1 MARQF
6 GIENIKYIQ
15 FGTFTAEEWQKF
27 AVCTITTPSPQGG
40 SEKHRD
46 GTPYDPRMGCLENSR
61 PCATC
66 QGNNISCPGHFGIID
81 LPIPVYNYMYM
92 DVILKILQSV
102 CIVCART
109 RIKLN
114 RSNIDLQFPRS
125 VGLKRLRIFS
135 KKCDPI
141 VQCQWEDCSQ
151 AIPSFDLNKIT
162 KLNKVELRQWVG
174 DKSKAIPFKAGEA
187 RDVFL
192 RITNETLFLLGFNQQ
207 LGHND
212 LFTQEDLLEE
222 NKIHVHQFRPESLI
236 FFPFFPV
243 LPPIARP
250 FVKRDGLNC
259 DDDLTE
265 KYNSILKVSARIRES
280 NEIRIPGMNQRN
292 KRRGVKVSEATKQK
306 DEEELQN
313 HIWTLMDNKDEKSKL
328 SSGGRPHKSIIQRLS
343 GKEGR
348 VQANIAGKRVDFS
361 ARSVI
366 VGGGI
371 MLKND
376 ELGVPRSIAME
387 LTTPHLVKEWNIQYL
402 QTLVNEGKVNRVRNL
417 GKRKC
422 IRSDELYK
430 KGMECELEIN
440 DIVDRQLKNGDIIL
454 FNRQPTLRK
463 ESMTSFR
470 VKIIEGYAFRL
481 GLCWTKG
488 FNADFDGDEMNA
500 HIPQSKQARVEAEI
514 LMRSAVHIV
523 SGQGSAPINGIVQDG
538 LIGAYLLTNTW
549 AGDQPDT
556 MVSVKT
562 VETCIIGAEISQ
574 LRFNDLLDRAWEYY
588 PTYIKKSKTG
598 EYSLKTKEIPG
609 KLFFSIL
616 FPADFCY
623 TNSFDEDNKTVVKDG
638 VLTPNSAPI
647 SNKTIGAKGNSIIHI
662 LWKEYSPEAA
672 LYFLS
677 ETQQLIDRWLPSH
690 GFSMGISD
698 FMSDSNENIT
708 RIISEL
714 KAEVNS
720 ILDKSGGGIP
730 NDREENS
737 ISRKLINAFDSKKNV
752 DLIKTSMPKGDRNSL
767 KIMINSG
774 AKGKIA
780 NLMQI
785 MAFVGQQS
793 LNTGSARLPMTLSGG
808 TRSLPYFEKN
818 DYAPE
823 ARGFVENGY
832 LKGLTPQ
839 EVFFHAAGGRVGI
852 ISTAIKTA
860 ETGYIQKRIGRKLE
874 DFKVEIDG
882 SVRDAN
888 NRVIQ
893 FLYGDD
899 GMDAKKLYM
908 PKDDNINF
916 PVFIN
921 LINLSKRLNSN
932 AKRQA
937 EIEDGEVPRSLSS
950 DEIDM
955 LMNFIHAGPPGLK
968 TDIIENATKN
978 TRNILRVLLKNKKV
992 LLYESVIPSFF
1003 AEIKNT
1009 YEKSKAQQGDMVGLD
1024 AASFVGEPTTQFSAR
1039 HDTRVFIRENKG
1051 KRSTIDVKYGT
1062 IGEIIDEFLE
1072 IYRDEIVYIG
1082 NDSVL
1087 WHPSHDIYIMTVNT
1101 DNEKTEWKKLSEVSR
1116 HPTNGDLVNVK
1127 TKSNREVTTT
1137 IAHSHLSRTKLGT
1150 IVPKKA
1156 GELSKG
1162 DFIPVSKK
1170 MNSDILYKN
1179 ILIKRPSVEEAEDN
1193 FDLDF
1198 DNGWIIGTY
1207 LVNNCCSSSSGISKT
1222 HLTLSISISEKIKE
1236 RLLFFTDR
1244 YKAKVVFT
1252 EHDEEYIEYTISF
1265 IPHIVSFILK
1275 HCGESDKKKIPGFA
1289 LFSPLEFAA
1298 GILRG
1303 YFDNFNNKLSLE
1315 AKSKNKN
1322 LIEQVALLLS
1332 RFGIFGV
1339 FGVEE
1344 SVNSYSILQKHY
1356 SLFTKNIGSDIYD
1369 ISSNGDFNDE
1379 FDRIPFL
1386 EEEIERLSIPLKMY
1400 EYVPE
1405 ERTTAI
1411 DREKL
1416 SNYRDIFEQKAAEKG
1431 WDLDLSLIN
1440 QSIDSDIIWDE
1451 ITEIE
1456 VIPDPREMVY
1466 DFGVE
1471 GNHTFMIQNGI
1482 FTHNTLNVFHLAG
1495 IGGVEENLGI
1505 KRFEEILNSTKSEK
1519 QKFIT
1524 ATVRLN
1530 EPFLNE
1536 NSETVNRLE
1545 RKQLEVVQN
1554 SPEWNIMEELI
1565 KHSRISSLKFLE
1577 SLKKNFEETTVNTF
1591 FLDYEMQYIRVDVDP
1606 DIGASPPGIITYK
1619 EYTKRWWVILSEK
1632 LRGPP
1637 EFEPEHWVLII
1648 KLDTEEMFR
1657 RDIELSTICEAIEE
1671 QSEGKYSCVASPN
1684 VLGLI
1689 EIYCNWNLI
1698 KEYAMVKL
1706 DIPNEDEE
1714 RIELITPDNVNY
1726 FTCRKAVLKYIK
1738 NEVKISG
1745 ILGVKSALPVEDN
1758 KTKLWYFHCEC
1769 RGVVARPTKKRFLD
1783 ILTEDYVNPYTTL
1796 TNDVHAIYDV
1806 LGIEAARKFLAI
1818 EVNKIIAKDGFINP
1832 RHIQLLIDG
1841 MCHTGEITSVRRDG
1855 IPRDVGPIAKIMFEQ
1870 PVDNAIQAA
1879 IFGEPDM
1886 MRSVSSSIMYGTV
1899 ARAGTGVVKVD
1910 KPDRMASKPVRP
1922 SPSAAPDSS
1931 DDDSGTESGTESGSQ
1946 SDIDSDYEDEEEKD
1960 EDEEEKD
1967 EDEDEQRDNDDDE
1980 KDNDKE

>member
-1 MARQF
+1 MARRSVL
-6 GIENIKYIQ
+6 ESIKYIQ

-27 AVCTITTPSPQGG
+27 SVCTITTPSPQGG
-40 SEKHRD
+40 SDKNRD
-46 GTPYDPRMGCLENSR
+46 GTPYDPRMGCLENMR
-61 PCATC
+61 PCTTC
-66 QGNNISCPGHFGIID
+66 QGNNMTCPGHFGIIE
-81 LPIPVYNYMYM
+81 LPIPVYNYIYM

-109 RIKLN
+109 RIKLD
-114 RSNIDLQFPRS
+114 RGNIDLQFPRS
-125 VGLKRLRIFS
+125 VGLKRLRTFS
-135 KKCDPI
+135 KKCDSI
-141 VQCQWEDCSQ
+141 VQCQWGDCGQ
-151 AIPSFDLNKIT
+151 PIPSFDLNKIS

-174 DKSKAIPFKAGEA
+174 EKSKAIPFKAGEA

-207 LGHND
+207 LGHNN
-212 LFTQEDLLEE
+212 LFTQEDILEE

-236 FFPFFPV
+236 FYPFFPV
-243 LPPIARP
+243 LPPVARP

-265 KYNSILKVSARIRES
+265 KYNSILKVSARIKE
-280 NEIRIPGMNQRN
+280 NNQIKIPGIHQKN
-292 KRRGVKVSEATKQK
+292 KRRGAKVSEASKQK

-376 ELGVPRSIAME
+376 ELGVPRSVAME
-387 LTTPHLVKEWNIQYL
+387 LTTPHRVKEWNFEHL
-402 QTLVNEGKVNRVRNL
+402 QNLVNEGKVNRVRNL
-417 GKRKC
+417 GKNKC

-430 KGMECELEIN
+430 KGLTCELEI
-440 DIVDRQLKNGDIIL
+440 DDVVDRQLKDGDIIL

-463 ESMTSFR
+463 ESMTSFK
-470 VKIIEGYAFRL
+470 VKLIEGYAFRL

-500 HIPQSKQARVEAEI
+500 HIPQSIPARVEAET

-538 LIGAYLLTNTW
+538 LIGAFLLTNTW
-549 AGDQPDT
+549 EGENPDT
-556 MVSVKT
+556 MVTVKT
-562 VETCIIGAEISQ
+562 VEECINGAEISQ
-574 LRFNDLLDRAWEYY
+574 ARFNDLLYRAQEYY
-588 PTYIKKSKTG
+588 PAFIKKHKNG
-598 EYSLKTKEIPG
+598 EYSLKTTEIPG

-616 FPADFCY
+616 FPPNFCY
-623 TNSFDEDNKTVVKDG
+623 SNSFDDDKKTVIKDG
-638 VLTPNSAPI
+638 VLTPTSAPI
-647 SNKTIGAKGNSIIHI
+647 SNKTIGAKSNSVVHI

-677 ETQQLIDRWLPSH
+677 ETQQLVDRWLPSH

-698 FMSDSNENIT
+698 IMSTTTDSVF

-714 KAEVNS
+714 KAEIQS
-720 ILDKSGGGIP
+720 IIDKSKYGIP
-730 NDREENS
+730 SDQDENM
-737 ISRKLINAFDSKKNV
+737 IANKLSNAFNSAKNV
-752 DLIKTSMPKGDRNSL
+752 DLVRNSMAKGDRNAL
-767 KIMINSG
+767 KIMMGSG
-774 AKGKIA
+774 AKGKTA

-785 MAFVGQQS
+785 IAFVGQQS
-793 LNTGSARLPMTLSGG
+793 LGGGNSRLPMTLSGG
-808 TRSLPYFEKN
+808 SRSLPYFEKN
-818 DYAPE
+818 DYSPDAK
-823 ARGFVENGY
+823 GFVENGY

-852 ISTAIKTA
+852 IATAIKTA
-860 ETGYIQKRIGRKLE
+860 ETGYMQKRIGRKLE
-874 DFKVEIDG
+874 DFKIEIDG
-882 SVRDAN
+882 TVRDAN
-888 NRVIQ
+888 NRIIQ

-908 PKDDNINF
+908 PKDDNISF
-916 PVFIN
+916 PVFVN
-921 LINLSKRLNSN
+921 LVNLSKRLNSN
-932 AKRQA
+932 AKRQGT
-937 EIEDGEVPRSLSS
+937 IEQGDLPRQLEQMEV
-950 DEIDM
+950 DM
-955 LMNFIHAGPPGLK
+955 LMSFIQAGPPGLK
-968 TDIIENATKN
+968 TEVVENATNN
-978 TRNILRVLLKNKKV
+978 TRDILRILLKNKNV
-992 LLYESVIPSFF
+992 LLYESVIPIFF

-1024 AASFVGEPTTQFSAR
+1024 AASFVGEPTTQLSAR
-1039 HDTRVFIRENKG
+1039 HDTKVFIREFNG
-1051 KRSTIDVKYGT
+1051 KHTTNDIKYGT
-1062 IGEIIDEFLE
+1062 IGEIIDKYLE
-1072 IYRDEIVYIG
+1072 TYKDEIVYID
-1082 NDSVL
+1082 NNSVL
-1087 WHPSHDIYIMTVNT
+1087 WHPSHHDIYIMTVNT
-1101 DNEKTEWKKLSEVSR
+1101 DNEKTEWKKLSEISR
-1116 HPTNGDLVNVK
+1116 HPTNGDLVRVK
-1127 TKSNREVTTT
+1127 TKSNREITTT
-1137 IAHSHLSRTKLGT
+1137 LAHSHLARTKLGK

-1170 MNSDILYKN
+1170 MNSEVLYKN
-1179 ILIKRPSVEEAEDN
+1179 ILIEKDDFV
-1193 FDLDF
+1193 LDF
-1198 DNGWIIGTY
+1198 DNGWIIGAY
-1207 LVNNCCSSSSGISKT
+1207 LSNGFIVKT
-1222 HLTLSISISEKIKE
+1222 QLTFTNILESDFKQ

-1244 YKAKVVFT
+1244 YKATLSFNENSK
-1252 EHDEEYIEYTISF
+1252 EYDISL

-1275 HCGESDKKKIPGFA
+1275 HCGESDKKKVPGFA

-1303 YFDNFNNKLSLE
+1303 YFDVSNIISSGRSSSNTIVFESE
-1315 AKSKNKN
+1315 HKN
-1322 LIEQVALLLS
+1322 LLEQIALLLS

-1339 FGVEE
+1339 YGLEDK
-1344 SVNSYSILQKHY
+1344 SKNIYTILQKHVT
-1356 SLFTKNIGSDIYD
+1356 LFTEKIGASCCCINLLEKQSIVKEDDI
-1369 ISSNGDFNDE
+1369 
-1379 FDRIPFL
+1379 DRIPFL
-1386 EEEIERLSIPLKMY
+1386 EEELTRLAVPLKMY
-1400 EYVPE
+1400 ECLSSINKEV
-1405 ERTTAI
+1405 AI

-1416 SNYRDIFEQKAAEKG
+1416 SKYRDEFQQKADKKG

-1451 ITEIE
+1451 ITDIEI
-1456 VIPDPREMVY
+1456 IPDPNEMVY
-1466 DFGVE
+1466 DFGVD

-1495 IGGVEENLGI
+1495 VGAVDGNLGVP
-1505 KRFEEILNSTKSEK
+1505 RFLEILNSTKSEK

-1524 ATVRLN
+1524 ATVRLD

-1536 NSETVNRLE
+1536 NAADVLRYEK
-1545 RKQLEVVQN
+1545 KQAEFEMN
-1554 SPEWNIMEELI
+1554 SPDWNMIEELI
-1565 KHSRISSLKFLE
+1565 KQSRMSSLKFLE
-1577 SLKKNFEETTVNTF
+1577 SLKKNFEETTIKTF
-1591 FLDYEMQYIRVDVDP
+1591 FLDYEMQYVALDVDP
-1606 DIGASPPGIITYK
+1606 VIGASPPGIITYK
-1619 EYTKRWWVILSEK
+1619 EYKKSWWVILSEK
-1632 LRGPP
+1632 LLGITRD
-1637 EFEPEHWVLII
+1637 PEHWVLII
-1648 KLDTEEMFR
+1648 KLNTEEMFR
-1657 RDIELSTICEAIEE
+1657 RDIDLSTICEAIEE

-1689 EIYCNWNLI
+1689 EIYCDWNLI

-1714 RIELITPDNVNY
+1714 RIELITADNVNY

-1738 NEVKISG
+1738 NEVRISG
-1745 ILGVKSALPVEDN
+1745 ISGVKTARPVEDN

-1769 RGVVARPTKKRFLD
+1769 RAIVARPTKKRFLD

-1796 TNDVHAIYDV
+1796 TNDVYAINDV

-1818 EVNKIIAKDGFINP
+1818 EVEKIIAKDGFINP
-1832 RHIQLLIDG
+1832 RHIQLLVDS

-1855 IPRDVGPIAKIMFEQ
+1855 IARDVGPIAKIMFEQ

-1886 MRSVSSSIMYGTV
+1886 MRSVSSSIMYGTA

-1910 KPDRMASKPVRP
+1910 RPDKMASKPVRP
-1922 SPSAAPDSS
+1922 SPSAAPES
-1931 DDDSGTESGTESGSQ
+1931 DEEYSGTESGTESGSQ
-1946 SDIDSDYEDEEEKD
+1946 SDIDSEGDEEEGDGEPEGEDEEP
-1960 EDEEEKD
+1960 EEGEP
-1967 EDEDEQRDNDDDE
+1967 EDEDPEGEEEEEN
-1980 KDNDKE
+1980 